1 MYTYDCRST
10 SGALY
15 LLEQRLFYQYH
26 NTGVALINRWTI
38 KEIILTQKGSE
49 SYQRVETYSVKGG
62 LELTSRARPKSAIL
76 MMSLETN
83 RFSARTNTI

>member
-1 MYTYDCRST
+1 MTHC
-10 SGALY
+10 
-15 LLEQRLFYQYH
+15 
-26 NTGVALINRWTI
+26 NN
-38 KEIILTQKGSE
+38 KKGSD

-83 RFSARTNTI
+83 RFSATTNTIYIFSDKLLNKDC